1 MSVANSYARALY
13 QAATDKGASSEVLLQ
28 LETDMNSFDSL
39 LSGSKEMRSALLGW
53 VTTSR
58 EKAQIVEE
66 FAKKMGLS
74 EILKQFLLLL
84 ARKERMDLLSSIK
97 DAFNSVRLEME
108 GGLSC
113 SLVSADP
120 ISDSDVD
127 ILAKAFS
134 KKLGKKVAFRVST
147 DPSLLAGVK
156 VTVNGVTYD
165 GTLRSQLQKL
175 RDRFVAGLPGA
186 NGE

>member
-1 MSVANSYARALY
+1 MSVANSYAKALY
-13 QAATDKGASSEVLLQ
+13 QAAIDKEASSEILLQ
-28 LETDMNSFDSL
+28 LESEMNDFDSL
-39 LSGSKEMRSALLGW
+39 LNGSKEMQSALLGL
-53 VTTSR
+53 VTTSK

-66 FAKKMGLS
+66 FAKKMSLS
-74 EILKQFLLLL
+74 EVFKQFLLLL
-84 ARKERMDLLSSIK
+84 ARKERMNLLSSIK

-120 ISDSDVD
+120 MSESDVE
-127 ILAKAFS
+127 ILAKAFG

-175 RDRFVAGLPGA
+175 RDRFVAGVPGA
-186 NGE
+186 NA